1 MKVLVCVK
9 QTFDTE
15 AKIELKDGKISDAG
29 INLIINPYDEVAVE
43 GAIQLKEKGSLRK

>member
-1 MKVLVCVK
+1 M

-43 GAIQLKEKGSLRK
+43 GGIS